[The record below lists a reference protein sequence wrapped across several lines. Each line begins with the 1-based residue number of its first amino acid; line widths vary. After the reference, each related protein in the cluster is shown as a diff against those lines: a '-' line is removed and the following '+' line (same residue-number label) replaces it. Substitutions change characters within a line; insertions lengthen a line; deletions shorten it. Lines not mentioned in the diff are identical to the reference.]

1 MSLVCKNHKQ
11 QTKRKKKNTN
21 KLLQDLYLSYLLL
34 LPDSNMFME
43 WLSCGDLLDRGRIR
57 MSADT
62 CLGVLDRLSMGEL
75 SLLDSV
81 LESGRKISVQ
91 NCI

>member
-1 MSLVCKNHKQ
+1 MSQ
-11 QTKRKKKNTN
+11 SYFFFIT
-21 KLLQDLYLSYLLL
+21 DLSYLLL
-34 LPDSNMFME
+34 LPESNMFME

-62 CLGVLDRLSMGEL
+62 CLGVLDRLSIGEL

-91 NCI
+91 KCIYYTHTH